1 MGIVNFSL
9 SCIIIKH
16 KLSVELLATLVDE
29 KVAEAGGGSKEDIYV
44 FQLYDN
50 SFHMARTDDCIY
62 LPHSKDSCGNYH
74 VFGEAVLAPRDSQFE
89 MFRASLPLL
98 RKADGKRT
106 VIMAPLPRYL
116 YSRCCDDTGHVVG
129 LDSAWLYSRYRVF
142 FLLAVASKKI
152 TAKMFLNRIT
162 QESCWVTSLVC
173 TTL

>member
-1 MGIVNFSL
+1 VGIVNFSL

-129 LDSAWLYSRYRVF
+129 LDSA
-142 FLLAVASKKI
+142 
-152 TAKMFLNRIT
+152 
-162 QESCWVTSLVC
+162 
-173 TTL
+173 